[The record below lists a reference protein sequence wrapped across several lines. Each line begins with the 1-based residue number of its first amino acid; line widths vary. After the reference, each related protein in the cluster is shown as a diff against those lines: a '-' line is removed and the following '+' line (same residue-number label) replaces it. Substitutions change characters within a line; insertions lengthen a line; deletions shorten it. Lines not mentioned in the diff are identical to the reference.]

1 MFNARA
7 AVSGLGGM
15 AAKRAASKK
24 RNAGYTLVETMVA
37 SSVLAVLTAAGVPSY
52 SSIISRQAVLSEVA
66 EFQEAVGR
74 ARLEAVRRG
83 ETVTLCARAPDSPLE
98 GPHCAA
104 EGRDWTS
111 GWMIFVDRSER
122 GEMDPGD
129 LVLHVHQASAKV
141 GAINSTLRTISFQ
154 PLGISSSAA
163 SRFQFRPL
171 GASPTDAN
179 PSNSRLVCVSKPGRT
194 RVLSTAACA

>member
-1 MFNARA
+1 MVNASA
-7 AVSGLGGM
+7 AISRFGGW
-15 AAKRAASKK
+15 AAKRTAA
-24 RNAGYTLVETMVA
+24 RGQHRGYTVVETMVA
-37 SSVLAVLTAAGVPSY
+37 TSVLAVLTAAGVPSY
-52 SSIISRQAVLSEVA
+52 SSIVGRQAVLAEVA
-66 EFQEAVGR
+66 EFQEAVSR

-104 EGRDWTS
+104 AGRDWTS

-129 LVLHVHQASAKV
+129 LILQVHQASAKV
-141 GAINSTLRTISFQ
+141 GAINATLRTISFQ
-154 PLGISSSAA
+154 PLGISTSAA
-163 SRFQFRPL
+163 SRFQFRPQ
-171 GASPTDAN
+171 GADPGDAN

-194 RVLSTAACA
+194 RVLSAASCA